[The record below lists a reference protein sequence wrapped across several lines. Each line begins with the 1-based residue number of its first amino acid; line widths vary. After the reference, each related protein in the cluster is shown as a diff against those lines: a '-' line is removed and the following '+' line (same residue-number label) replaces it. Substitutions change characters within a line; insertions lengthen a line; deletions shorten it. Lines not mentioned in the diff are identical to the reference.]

1 MPPPAILKRRH
12 SLVGRNILPV
22 VKKMR
27 TYAGQRLNWCK
38 LKSNMALEELSNA
51 ELASKFK
58 DLTNESAEDIL
69 EMSIKNLSTINQKS
83 LLHYTIL

>member
-1 MPPPAILKRRH
+1 M
-12 SLVGRNILPV
+12 
-22 VKKMR
+22 
-27 TYAGQRLNWCK
+27 
-38 LKSNMALEELSNA
+38 KSNMALEELSNA

-69 EMSIKNLSTINQKS
+69 EMSGKNLSINQKS

>member
-1 MPPPAILKRRH
+1 
-12 SLVGRNILPV
+12 
-22 VKKMR
+22 MR
-27 TYAGQRLNWCK
+27 TYAGYRLNWCK

-69 EMSIKNLSTINQKS
+69 EMSGKDLSINQKS
-83 LLHYTIL
+83 LLHYTILSQ